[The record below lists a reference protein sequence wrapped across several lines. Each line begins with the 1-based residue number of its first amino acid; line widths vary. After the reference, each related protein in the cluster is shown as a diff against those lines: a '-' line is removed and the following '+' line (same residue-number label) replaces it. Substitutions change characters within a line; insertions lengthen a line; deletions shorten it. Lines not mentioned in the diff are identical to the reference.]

1 MASSHPPIP
10 VPPFGDLNTRIL
22 NRHRRPLGYI
32 DVSALKKR
40 WEKGEINP
48 VRPVIV
54 TSHVKYRMFDMRS
67 LVPSLGWVQD
77 DQVQNLMNK
86 FDRSAK
92 REYTVITPFSPLEDL
107 EAFLEINLFAL
118 GASTTLFLVPSLDY

>member
-1 MASSHPPIP
+1 MLKLYKLCLLRYPLWVWPHPIHQSRAAS
-10 VPPFGDLNTRIL
+10 GTRIL

-54 TSHVKYRMFDMRS
+54 TYHCTERLICVARS
-67 LVPSLGWVQD
+67 FVGVD
-77 DQVQNLMNK
+77 
-86 FDRSAK
+86 
-92 REYTVITPFSPLEDL
+92 I
-107 EAFLEINLFAL
+107 
-118 GASTTLFLVPSLDY
+118 G